1 MARFI
6 DDLLVRWKTGG
17 ILTRLIFV
25 NIAVF
30 LLLRIVAIVIT
41 LSGGNADTLWIQW
54 FELPSNVAMLVHRPW
69 TMLTYMFAQYGIF
82 HLLFNIL
89 WLYWFGRFFLYINT
103 PKQLFALYVYGG
115 LGGAALYLAAFNT
128 LPYFADYDGLLIGSS
143 ASVLAIVVAT
153 AWRMPDFRI
162 GLLFFGNVSLKWIAV
177 VLVLFS
183 LLNVSG
189 ENAGGNIAHIGGAL
203 TGAAYGYLLNSG
215 TDITSGFN
223 KLIDRIIC
231 YWHGIMSPKQTK
243 TAPKFDKYR
252 HNGNTGNGMTADE
265 EASMDIILDKIKK
278 SGYASLTEAERRK
291 LFNASSKLK

>member
-41 LSGGNADTLWIQW
+41 LGGGNADTLWIQW
-54 FELPSNVAMLVHRPW
+54 FELPSNVVMLLHRPW
-69 TMLTYMFAQYGIF
+69 TLLTYMFAQYGIF

-89 WLYWFGRFFLYINT
+89 WLYWFGRFFMYVNT
-103 PKQLFALYVYGG
+103 PKQLFGLYIYGG
-115 LGGAALYLAAFNT
+115 LGGALLYLAAFNT

-153 AWRMPDFRI
+153 AWRMPDFRV

-177 VLVLFS
+177 VIVMLS

-189 ENAGGNIAHIGGAL
+189 ENAGGNIAHVGGAL
-203 TGAAYGYLLNSG
+203 TGAAYGYLINSG

-223 KLIDRIIC
+223 KLLDRIIC
-231 YWHGIMSPKQTK
+231 YWRRILSSHRIKTK
-243 TAPKFDKYR
+243 PKFRQYE
-252 HNGNTGNGMTADE
+252 NENGMTADE

-278 SGYASLTEAERRK
+278 SGYASLTDAERRR